1 MSSEAITRRLRQT
14 DQLRELS
21 LSLMKAKKIHDEKAK
36 NVPPK
41 AEKQE
46 KRDV

>member
-1 MSSEAITRRLRQT
+1 
-14 DQLRELS
+14 
-21 LSLMKAKKIHDEKAK
+21 MKAKKIHDEKAK

-41 AEKQE
+41 NAKQE